1 MEQNIQNSPEHT
13 IEQDIQHT
21 VQYINEVYN
30 ENFENEDSLED
41 ILYHY
46 LTSGNESF
54 IDGVFDKLLSEQGLF
69 FMTIAKEMASI
80 KGYVIGGN
88 PVVSHLYAIPFIA
101 TQDKE
106 NTKNTISQSDI
117 EKIEAI
123 FDKHGISEK
132 YDVTIFDTMLTP
144 YGVPKEPIEINDA
157 HDSIIFNSLSVPD
170 MKLFSRGVS
179 SFNKTV
185 KEDEKFFNVDNLTF
199 VIRYMMISVKEA
211 DVEDEGEEISLTEFV
226 DSIDSDSF
234 CEDLHGIL
242 GKYYQD
248 ILMAF
253 SPIPYIDGVEIGII
267 EYNAMMALHLFMPFI
282 ETLGTERLDVVL
294 DHSEIGSL
302 KVMLVDKT
310 VNKIVSD
317 YNWAVPILL
326 DSSVRHNIHYLQ
338 DFCKE
343 IGFDGYS
350 IVDNENPPKKVMH

>member
-1 MEQNIQNSPEHT
+1 MEKNIQNTLNHSVEK
-13 IEQDIQHT
+13 DIQHA
-21 VQYINEVYN
+21 VQYVNEVYK

-46 LTSGNESF
+46 ITSGNESF
-54 IDGVFDKLLSEQGLF
+54 IDSVFEKLLPEQGLF

-88 PVVSHLYAIPFIA
+88 SVVSHLYAIPFIA
-101 TQDKE
+101 VQDKE
-106 NTKNTISQSDI
+106 NTKNTFSQSDI

-123 FDKHGISEK
+123 FNKHGISEK

-185 KEDEKFFNVDNLTF
+185 KEDEKLFNVDNLTF
-199 VIRYMMISVKEA
+199 VLRYMMISVKEA
-211 DVEDEGEEISLTEFV
+211 DIEDEGEEISLTEFV

-242 GKYYQD
+242 GEYYQD

-267 EYNAMMALHLFMPFI
+267 EYNSMMVLHSFTPLINSMGI
-282 ETLGTERLDVVL
+282 SDLDVLV
-294 DHSEIGSL
+294 DHSEVGKLDI
-302 KVMLVDKT
+302 MLVSKT
-310 VNKIVSD
+310 HNMVVSE
-317 YNWAVPILL
+317 YKWTVPILT
-326 DSSVRHNIHYLQ
+326 DASVSHNVQYLQ
-338 DFCKE
+338 DLCQE
-343 IGFDGYS
+343 MGFSGYS
-350 IVDNENPPKKVMH
+350 IGNKEDSARMTIH

>member
-54 IDGVFDKLLSEQGLF
+54 IDSVFEKLLPEQGLF
-69 FMTIAKEMASI
+69 FMTTAKEMASI

-88 PVVSHLYAIPFIA
+88 SVISHLYAIPFIA
-101 TQDKE
+101 VQDKE
-106 NTKNTISQSDI
+106 NTKNTFSQSDI

-123 FDKHGISEK
+123 FNKYGISEK

-144 YGVPKEPIEINDA
+144 YGVPKEPIDINDA
-157 HDSIIFNSLSVPD
+157 HDTIIFNSLSAPD

-185 KEDEKFFNVDNLTF
+185 KEDEKLFNVDNLTF
-199 VIRYMMISVKEA
+199 VLRYMMISVKEA

-234 CEDLHGIL
+234 CEDLHGTL
-242 GKYYQD
+242 GEYYQD
-248 ILMAF
+248 ILMSFPTLMVLRQALLN
-253 SPIPYIDGVEIGII
+253 II
-267 EYNAMMALHLFMPFI
+267 QS
-282 ETLGTERLDVVL
+282 TT
-294 DHSEIGSL
+294 
-302 KVMLVDKT
+302 
-310 VNKIVSD
+310 
-317 YNWAVPILL
+317 
-326 DSSVRHNIHYLQ
+326 
-338 DFCKE
+338 
-343 IGFDGYS
+343 
-350 IVDNENPPKKVMH
+350 PP